1 MRRFIFRLENVLR
14 IRKKQE
20 ESVQRR
26 FAIKRA
32 ELLRIENQIDVLEGK
47 MHRFMAQNRMSEGSF
62 TVLEVLA
69 VDNYI
74 SRLEREI
81 CRLEDLRKEKQAE
94 VSKIL
99 KILHEAKRTR
109 KVIENLKERE
119 LSRYRDEM
127 NREEVGEID
136 DINQHIDR
144 NRESLTIENS
154 PLEEL

>member
-94 VSKIL
+94 VNRIL

>member
-81 CRLEDLRKEKQAE
+81 CRLEDLRKEKQ
-94 VSKIL
+94 VNRIL

>member
-26 FAIKRA
+26 FATKRA
-32 ELLRIENQIDVLEGK
+32 ELLRVEKQIDVLEGK

-81 CRLEDLRKEKQAE
+81 RRLEDLRKEKQAE

-99 KILHEAKRTR
+99 KLLHEAKRTR

>member
-26 FAIKRA
+26 FATKRA
-32 ELLRIENQIDVLEGK
+32 ELLRVEKQIDVLEGK

-81 CRLEDLRKEKQAE
+81 RRLEDLRKEKQAE

-99 KILHEAKRTR
+99 KLLHEPKRTR